1 MSGATIIYDSRDNSM
16 FVQCRV
22 EPSNYILTFG
32 FNIVMS
38 DDLLVP
44 DPGIAHGRCVDVG
57 PVGEGHGIG
66 APGPEENT
74 FLDPS
79 PYGPGLSP
87 AGDFA
92 TLRKIAAA
100 RRGVIRTI
108 RNDRL
113 ESLESM

>member
-1 MSGATIIYDSRDNSM
+1 
-16 FVQCRV
+16 
-22 EPSNYILTFG
+22 
-32 FNIVMS
+32 MS

-57 PVGEGHGIG
+57 PVGEAMTLA

-74 FLDPS
+74 FLDPN
-79 PYGPGLSP
+79 PYGPEISP

-92 TLRKIAAA
+92 NLRKIAAA

-113 ESLESM
+113 ESLEACRSIRIPRGEENPVVSWTKFLD